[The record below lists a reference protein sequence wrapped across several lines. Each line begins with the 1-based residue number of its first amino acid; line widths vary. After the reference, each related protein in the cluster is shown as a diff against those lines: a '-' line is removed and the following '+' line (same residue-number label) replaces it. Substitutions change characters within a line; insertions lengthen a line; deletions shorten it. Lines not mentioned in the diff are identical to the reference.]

1 MKTLKNGSA
10 EYVQHLIENGQK
22 PSTVGT
28 AKRTLDLLI
37 DFYGPDISTA
47 LAPDE
52 VESFLTHDPVMQM
65 PNGKPRAEA
74 SRLQIQRIIRAA
86 VTYWNG
92 EGYLGEKQH
101 KPRVIKPKAAKAP
114 KAEAKSEPAEG
125 EEPAMF
131 DEPASE
137 PDAQG
142 EAQPCSDLAETLPQ
156 EPVSLAATLHEPCSM
171 EPDPTPEPVAPAAR
185 VFVPCHKTH
194 QRRDANICQTKGCIN
209 SVAQAKCKY
218 WKEWE
223 AAGLV

>member
-1 MKTLKNGSA
+1 MKTLKTGSA
-10 EYVQHLIENGQK
+10 DYVQHLTENGQK

-28 AKRTLDLLI
+28 ARRSLDLLI

-47 LAPDE
+47 LPPHE
-52 VESFLTHDPVMQM
+52 VESFLTHDPVMLM

-92 EGYLGEKQH
+92 EGYLGEKKH
-101 KPRVIKPKAAKAP
+101 TPRVIKPKAAKAP

-125 EEPAMF
+125 EEPAML
-131 DEPASE
+131 DEPASDIE
-137 PDAQG
+137 PPALDEPAM
-142 EAQPCSDLAETLPQ
+142 EAQPES
-156 EPVSLAATLHEPCSM
+156 
-171 EPDPTPEPVAPAAR
+171 TPEPEPILEAPAEPEAPAVR